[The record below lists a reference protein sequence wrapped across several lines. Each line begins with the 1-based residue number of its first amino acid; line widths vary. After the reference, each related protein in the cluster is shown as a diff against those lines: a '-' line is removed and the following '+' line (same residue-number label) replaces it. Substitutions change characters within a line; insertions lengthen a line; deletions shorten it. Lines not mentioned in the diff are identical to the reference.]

1 MSKHVLKVKGEY
13 NSRVFGINT
22 TFKDFKLAHFLNKEL
37 DIELKRMDD
46 LKMDEPHNTPYSFYY
61 FDQGE
66 NANVLNLIQNHS
78 GGMRLLAGKPP
89 FDFLF
94 VIHNSIFEDRLNQM
108 ISKIRAIN
116 GIVSI
121 FELTESGY
129 KELPHILECV
139 EVHEFVILR
148 S

>member
-13 NSRVFGINT
+13 DSRVFGINT

-37 DIELKRMDD
+37 DIELKRMND
-46 LKMDEPHNTPYSFYY
+46 LVNDNTSFSFYY

-66 NANVLNLIQNHS
+66 NANVFNLVQNYSS
-78 GGMRLLAGKPP
+78 GIRLLVGKPP

-94 VIHNSIFEDRLNQM
+94 VIHNSIFEDKLKQM

-129 KELPHILECV
+129 KELLHILELI
-139 EVHEFVILR
+139 EVHEFAILR